1 MIKLGDTVKDKLT
14 EFRGTVIA
22 RAEYLYG
29 CVWVCVVPK
38 GLHDDKPIEDVW
50 FDEARIE
57 VVVKKKREKNGLSP
71 FMKSYGNGGPTM
83 SGPKRSVPHPNSHDG
98 K

>member
-1 MIKLGDTVKDKLT
+1 MIKLGELVKDKLT
-14 EFRGTVIA
+14 EFKGTVIA

-38 GLHDDKPIEDVW
+38 GLHDDKPIEDAW
-50 FDEARIE
+50 FDEARLE
-57 VVVKKKREKNGLSP
+57 VVVQKKREKRELSLS
-71 FMKSYGNGGPTM
+71 MKNYGHGGPAM
-83 SGPKRSVPHPNSHDG
+83 SGPKRTVPHPNSHDG